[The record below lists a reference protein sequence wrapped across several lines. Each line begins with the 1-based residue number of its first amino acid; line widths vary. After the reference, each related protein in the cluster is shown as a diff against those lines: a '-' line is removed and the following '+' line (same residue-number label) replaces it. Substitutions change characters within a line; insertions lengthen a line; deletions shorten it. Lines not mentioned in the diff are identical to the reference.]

1 MKIDKIFLYILF
13 VSLLVY
19 YMNNFLV
26 EGYENKYKPST
37 SLTRS
42 MDIRMNSINLQM
54 YRLNKLFN
62 NYIYN
67 PLNNKIT
74 YYSKKYL

>member
-1 MKIDKIFLYILF
+1 MKGNKIILCILF

-19 YMNNFLV
+19 YMNIFLV

-74 YYSKKYL
+74 YYSRKYL